1 MEEPQFYGDYVLL
14 TFPLHDPYDLEEV
27 MDMLEDDMEL
37 IVLYHHIPMQNEPFG
52 HSTCAYS
59 NPSFGQM
66 FKVNAKT
73 DSDGKVH
80 TVLVTIYDS
89 LEQMYGDLCLDLQ
102 LHSKSGT
109 LKYQKNKED
118 ILIDF
123 L

>member
-1 MEEPQFYGDYVLL
+1 MILM
-14 TFPLHDPYDLEEV
+14 TWKKV

-37 IVLYHHIPMQNEPFG
+37 IVLYHHIPMQDEPFG

-102 LHSKSGT
+102 LHSKSGK